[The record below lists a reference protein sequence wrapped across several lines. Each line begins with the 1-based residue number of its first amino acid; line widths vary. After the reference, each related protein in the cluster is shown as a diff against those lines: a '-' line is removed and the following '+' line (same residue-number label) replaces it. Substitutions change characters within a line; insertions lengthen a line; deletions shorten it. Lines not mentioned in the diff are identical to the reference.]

1 MIATLAGTRLPYP
14 VLAGTLVR
22 MTDLT
27 QYWPSAGIVLQTR
40 RLRLTGMRE
49 SDFPEAIDAILAGIH
64 DPAAMPFGIPWTDAA
79 PAELV
84 PNALRHW

>member
-1 MIATLAGTRLPYP
+1 
-14 VLAGTLVR
+14 

-27 QYWPSAGIVLQTR
+27 GYWPPDGIVLQTR
-40 RLRLTGMRE
+40 RLRLTVIRE

-64 DPAAMPFGIPWTDAA
+64 DPATMPFGFPWTDAA